1 MSERKY
7 PDRPLVGVGA
17 VVFRN
22 DEVLLVQRGREPAY
36 GLWSLPGGLVKVGES
51 LEAAVQREVFEE
63 TGVLVK
69 AVDVVAC
76 LDRVIADDEGRIAY
90 HYVQREVFE
99 ETGVLV
105 KAVDVVA
112 CLDRVIADDEGRIA
126 YHYVLVDFL
135 CEPLGGEP
143 TPASDV
149 LACAY
154 LAPENLRDL
163 ELTRGA
169 AEVIRRAAERR
180 RTGLPPIY
188 DPLL

>member
-1 MSERKY
+1 MTHRKY

-17 VVFRN
+17 VVFRD

-51 LEAAVQREVFEE
+51 LEAAVRREVLEE
-63 TGVLVK
+63 TGVLVQ

-76 LDRVIADDEGRIAY
+76 LDRIVP
-90 HYVQREVFE
+90 
-99 ETGVLV
+99 
-105 KAVDVVA
+105 
-112 CLDRVIADDEGRIA
+112 DDEGRIA

-135 CEPLGGEP
+135 CEPRGGEP
-143 TPASDV
+143 RPGSDV

-154 LAPENLRDL
+154 FAPEGLPDL

-169 AEVIRRAAERR
+169 AEVIRKARARR
-180 RTGLPPIY
+180 FLSSPALY

>member
-1 MSERKY
+1 MSDRKY

-51 LEAAVQREVFEE
+51 LEAA
-63 TGVLVK
+63 
-69 AVDVVAC
+69 
-76 LDRVIADDEGRIAY
+76 
-90 HYVQREVFE
+90 VQREVFE

>member
-1 MSERKY
+1 MSRRKY

-17 VVFRN
+17 VVLRN
-22 DEVLLVQRGREPAY
+22 AEVLLVQRGREPAY

-51 LEAAVQREVFEE
+51 LEAAVQREVLEE

-76 LDRVIADDEGRIAY
+76 LDRIIPDD
-90 HYVQREVFE
+90 Q
-99 ETGVLV
+99 
-105 KAVDVVA
+105 
-112 CLDRVIADDEGRIA
+112 GRIA

-135 CEPLGGEP
+135 CEPAGGEP
-143 TPASDV
+143 RPGSDV

-154 LAPENLRDL
+154 FAPEGLRDL

-169 AEVIRRAAERR
+169 AEVIRKAYARR
-180 RTGLPPIY
+180 LLSSPAIY

>member
-1 MSERKY
+1 MTHRKY

-51 LEAAVQREVFEE
+51 LEAAVRREVLEE

-69 AVDVVAC
+69 AVDV
-76 LDRVIADDEGRIAY
+76 I
-90 HYVQREVFE
+90 
-99 ETGVLV
+99 
-105 KAVDVVA
+105 A

-135 CEPLGGEP
+135 CEPMGGEP
-143 TPASDV
+143 RAGSDV

-154 LAPENLRDL
+154 VAPENLGDL
-163 ELTRGA
+163 ELTRSA
-169 AEVIRRAAERR
+169 AEVIRRATERR
-180 RTGLPPIY
+180 RAGLPPVY